1 MSRKLS
7 HLIATRKSKTIV
19 VTVLLIY
26 SLLTFHLSNKR
37 LLSQFYPGKDD
48 FKQTLLPTTS
58 HSQDIN
64 LKKQITVNKK
74 KINCIIYVINY
85 RLRFHTTLRP
95 PSRKGCGRP
104 GKSAQMI
111 RIFLFVQNLSKNMV
125 WFVFT
130 GLPIFSDFG

>member
-37 LLSQFYPGKDD
+37 LLSQFYPSKDD

-74 KINCIIYVINY
+74 KNQLHN
-85 RLRFHTTLRP
+85 LRDQLSFAFPYDSQAPIPQRVWQTWKVGADDKNFPLRSEP
-95 PSRKGCGRP
+95 IKKHGLV
-104 GKSAQMI
+104 
-111 RIFLFVQNLSKNMV
+111 RIHRITNIL
-125 WFVFT
+125 
-130 GLPIFSDFG
+130 